1 MKKFL
6 SILLSALVT
15 VSLAAMVNAE
25 DPAECPVLD
34 TPNME
39 LTANSG
45 AGYATLEEAAASIGK
60 TPLLVPTYVVGSN
73 GNNNE
78 GSDKLWDNDTATKF
92 CTGEFPTQSIA
103 KFANPV
109 TVDGIIMA
117 TANDNSQYNNRSP
130 FEWTVYVSSDGE
142 NWTPIAY
149 GDDTFF
155 EETGLTYYA
164 AAVTPVEN
172 VSYVYFTSE
181 GGLSGCFQMSEL
193 VLTGSGLD
201 AAAAEATEETVAETE
216 AAAEETVAETEA
228 TVEETEAPAEE
239 TEAETVAETE
249 AAAEETVEAPAADA
263 SAETAP
269 QTFDMGIIA
278 AAAAVVSLAGYAV
291 AKKH

>member
-78 GSDKLWDNDTATKF
+78 GPDMLWDNDTATKF

-155 EETGLTYYA
+155 EETDFTYYA

-181 GGLSGCFQMSEL
+181 GALSGCFQMSEL

-201 AAAAEATEETVAETE
+201 AAAEATDATEAPAEETVAETE

-228 TVEETEAPAEE
+228 APEE

-249 AAAEETVEAPAADA
+249 AAAEETVEAP
-263 SAETAP
+263 AETAP

>member
-1 MKKFL
+1 
-6 SILLSALVT
+6 
-15 VSLAAMVNAE
+15 
-25 DPAECPVLD
+25 
-34 TPNME
+34 
-39 LTANSG
+39 
-45 AGYATLEEAAASIGK
+45 
-60 TPLLVPTYVVGSN
+60 
-73 GNNNE
+73 
-78 GSDKLWDNDTATKF
+78 
-92 CTGEFPTQSIA
+92 
-103 KFANPV
+103 
-109 TVDGIIMA
+109 MA

-155 EETGLTYYA
+155 EETDLTYYA

-228 TVEETEAPAEE
+228 TVEETEAPAKE